1 MKRGLPRS
9 GSTELRVPSRALH
22 LAQRAAGLSPH
33 DWQILNTLGLVY
45 FRLGQFDAAV
55 ETLQRSIVES
65 HREATA
71 HNMFLLAMSY
81 HRLGEVKKAGTCYD
95 RAVRWLKSQNE
106 LTGPEVDELCDFQTE
121 ADSVLQLK
129 GER

>member
-55 ETLQRSIVES
+55 EILQRSIIES

-71 HNMFLLAMSY
+71 HNMFLLAMS
-81 HRLGEVKKAGTCYD
+81 HHWLGEAKKAGTCYD
-95 RAVRWLKSQNE
+95 RAVR
-106 LTGPEVDELCDFQTE
+106 
-121 ADSVLQLK
+121 
-129 GER
+129 

>member
-1 MKRGLPRS
+1 M
-9 GSTELRVPSRALH
+9 
-22 LAQRAAGLSPH
+22 
-33 DWQILNTLGLVY
+33 Y

-55 ETLQRSIVES
+55 EILQRTIVES

-81 HRLGEVKKAGTCYD
+81 HRLCEVKKAGTCHD

-106 LTGPEVDELCDFQTE
+106 LTGPEVDELSDFQIE

-129 GER
+129 EPDSP